1 MPAFSPTRHPL
12 ATLVG
17 AACLAL
23 LSACGG
29 GDNVTSPTSSV
40 QATPQQAAT
49 QSLASAAPTALPT
62 SHSTWAPYDPQATYP
77 KTRTVDGLYLT
88 MPDGVQLAAKATFPA
103 DASGVV
109 VPGRFPVILTQ
120 TSYNKNVPIIND
132 GNTYLVQRGYVHV
145 FVDVRGTGNS
155 GGAWDAFG
163 AKEQGD
169 YREVMNW
176 ASTQPW
182 SDGRVGTYGASLLAI
197 TQLFTAA
204 KQHPAHKAMFT
215 IVPMADAY
223 RDIVFSGGQTNI
235 GFIPLWLG
243 LVTALGVLPTHPQ
256 DNPALAFQAVASH
269 LVSALTNFQVP
280 TLLKA
285 VTGDPNTV
293 YDGPF
298 SRDRSPVE
306 VLDRVQIPTFIVGG
320 LHDIFQRGEPLL
332 FEKLKNKVPAKLM
345 IGPWTHIEG
354 SLGLGLP
361 RDGVPTLDQMA
372 LQWFDRHVKGQAN
385 GMEQQPNVTQYH
397 RGIERYVTAQD
408 WPHPQAVAQRF
419 YLQAGGGLATSAP
432 TQAAAPTPLPQ
443 FPLNGLCSQSTVQWT
458 AGVLTGGTLGA
469 TNPQL
474 YEAFKD
480 VTLPCARDNRLNEL
494 LLEKT
499 FTTAVMAQD
508 MAINGPIEADIYAST
523 TSRNAGLSVRVT
535 DVAPDGSSREITNGV
550 LTYSFRAVD
559 DTNPTTLRLAD
570 AQGQPQRLRPWH
582 PFTQA
587 SLQPVTPGQPM
598 LLPVEIFPSSFV
610 IRKGHKLRIAVGP
623 SDFPHG
629 LPPLPDLVAS
639 LGGLTQIYADPAR
652 PSSIVVPVVPTP

>member
-1 MPAFSPTRHPL
+1 MPLRPPSKTS
-12 ATLVG
+12 
-17 AACLAL
+17 LAL
-23 LSACGG
+23 VAGSLCLSLLGGCGG
-29 GDNVTSPTSSV
+29 GSGDPATS
-40 QATPQQAAT
+40 ATAAAT
-49 QSLASAAPTALPT
+49 AREATAGTAATALPASNT
-62 SHSTWAPYDPQATYP
+62 AWTPYDPPAAFP
-77 KTRTVDGLYLT
+77 KTKTVDGLYLT
-88 MPDGVQLAAKATFPA
+88 MPDGTQLAAKATFPA
-103 DASGVV
+103 DASGAV
-109 VPGRFPVILTQ
+109 VPGRFPVVLTQ

-132 GNTYLVQRGYVHV
+132 SNTYLVRHGYVHV

-155 GGAWDAFG
+155 GGQWDAFG
-163 AKEQGD
+163 AKEQSD
-169 YREVMNW
+169 YREVMQW
-176 ASTQPW
+176 AATQPW

-243 LVTALGVLPTHPQ
+243 LVTVLGVLPTNPQ
-256 DNPALAFQAVASH
+256 DNPQLAFQAVATH

-280 TLLKA
+280 TLLRA
-285 VTGDPNTV
+285 LVGDPNTV

-306 VLDRVQIPTFIVGG
+306 VLDKVQIPTFIVGG

-332 FEKLKNKVPAKLM
+332 FEKLKNRVPAKLL
-345 IGPWTHIEG
+345 IGPWTHLEG
-354 SLGLGLP
+354 ALGLGLP
-361 RDGVPTLDQMA
+361 RDGVPPLDQMA
-372 LQWFDRHVKGQAN
+372 LQWFDRYVKGQAN

-397 RGIERYVTAQD
+397 HGIERYATAQD

-419 YLQAGGGLATSAP
+419 YLQAGGGLGTTAP
-432 TQAAAPTPLPQ
+432 AKAAAPTPLPQ
-443 FPLNGLCSQSTVQWT
+443 VPLNGLCSQSTVQWT
-458 AGVLTGGTLGA
+458 AGVLTGGALGA
-469 TNPQL
+469 ANPQL

-499 FTTAVMAQD
+499 FTTVAMAQD
-508 MAINGPIEADIYAST
+508 MAINGPIEADIHAST
-523 TSRNAGLSVRVT
+523 TSANAGLSVRVT

-550 LTYSFRAVD
+550 LTFSFRAVD
-559 DTNPTTLRLAD
+559 DANPTTLRLND

-587 SLQPVTPGQPM
+587 SLLPVPAGQPV
-598 LLPVEIFPSSFV
+598 LLPIEIFPSSFV
-610 IRKGHKLRIAVGP
+610 IKKGHKLRIAVGP

-629 LPPLPDLVAS
+629 LPPLPDLLAS
-639 LGGLTQIYADPAR
+639 LGGITQVYADPQR
-652 PSSIVVPVVPTP
+652 PSSIVVPVVPAPQ